1 MTVTSYKNNNNNKIS
16 TLFILDYF
24 MMMMMILSTNAVGA
38 TTTTTGS
45 DEKESVVNGNNLR
58 RREREERE
66 LLVPNTPLLDVQ
78 HDVMVKVAYKNS
90 DRMSVTKRV
99 MLEILK
105 SNKYIPIEKKN
116 FNQKLETND
125 IVTWE
130 SGLIKRKDDG
140 FIIGVTVEY
149 EDTDGRKGSYYEDI
163 FENISAKIFDNNDAK
178 AHVCFT
184 SRFSGGVQRVK
195 NEIWGG
201 DGNIEC
207 Y

>member
-1 MTVTSYKNNNNNKIS
+1 MTVTSYKNNNKNKIS
-16 TLFILDYF
+16 TLFILGYF
-24 MMMMMILSTNAVGA
+24 MIMMIMSPNAVGA
-38 TTTTTGS
+38 ATTATGS

-149 EDTDGRKGSYYEDI
+149 EDTDGRKGRYYEDI
-163 FENISAKIFDNNDAK
+163 FENLSAKIFDNNDAK

-184 SRFSGGVQRVK
+184 SRFSEGVQRVK
-195 NEIWGG
+195 NEIWGE